1 MHETYREYIIQG
13 SLRFLIIVFKDDNDY
28 VLKIFLHRMAVYQFP
43 IDVPNE
49 DITSISGV
57 PVNPF
62 EKHVTT
68 AREWI
73 LANYQVNPLSPL

>member
-13 SLRFLIIVFKDDNDY
+13 SLRFLIIVFKDDNEY
-28 VLKIFLHRMAVYQFP
+28 LLKIFLHRMAVYQFP
-43 IDVPNE
+43 IDAPGE
-49 DITSISGV
+49 DTTGISGV
-57 PVNPF
+57 SGNPF

-73 LANYQVNPLSPL
+73 LANY